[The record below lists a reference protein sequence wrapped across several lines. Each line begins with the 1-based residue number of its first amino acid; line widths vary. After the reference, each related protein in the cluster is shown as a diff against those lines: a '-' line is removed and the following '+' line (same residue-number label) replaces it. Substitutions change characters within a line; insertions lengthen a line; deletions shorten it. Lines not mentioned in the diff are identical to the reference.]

1 MTVNQIENDRSVISL
16 TVYNMIKILVSYQC
30 IPKGFIES
38 LGSPHSLQ
46 VDWFFKFGNIGKS
59 ECHLSD
65 NYKVNDTFKPSLS
78 EYINVFMKHKKLCF
92 NKFKFA
98 NW

>member
-1 MTVNQIENDRSVISL
+1 LKITDLSL
-16 TVYNMIKILVSYQC
+16 AWQFIIWYKILLSYQC

-92 NKFKFA
+92 NKFTFA
-98 NW
+98 NFTKFF